1 MYTPLPLQKLCCN
14 IIVKEIYNKNF
25 YIFNH
30 RLKKLNLFDD
40 FNKMIKDRYFIIR
53 HILNYEKNNQE

>member
-30 RLKKLNLFDD
+30 KLKKLNLFDD
-40 FNKMIKDRYFIIR
+40 FNKMIIDRYFIIR
-53 HILNYEKNNQE
+53 HIVNYDMNNQE